1 MTDATAAAPQITSAA
16 PARPRG
22 RHWMIL
28 LSFLILVVG
37 PTALCGWYLWE
48 RAADRYVST
57 AGFSV
62 RTEEAS
68 TAFESLVGR
77 SGLSGSSSS
86 DTDILYDFIQ
96 SQELVRQV
104 EQNLDLR
111 TIWSRVPPEQ
121 DPIFAYH
128 PPGTIEDLTTY
139 WQRMVKV
146 YNVGATGLL
155 ELRVQ
160 AFTPE
165 EAQLIAQEVY
175 DRSSDMINEL
185 SAIARADTTR
195 YAREEL
201 DTALDRLKDARA
213 AITQFRNQTQIVD
226 PAASIQSQMGI
237 LSSLQGELAQTL
249 IDLDLLQQTAR
260 SNDPRIIQA
269 ERRIEAIETR
279 IAEERS
285 KLGLGRS
292 DTPEGGDTAE
302 NTDEEAAAFADLVGE
317 YERLSVD
324 LSFAEQSYT
333 AALAAYD
340 TSLAEGRR
348 QSRYLAAHI
357 RPTLAE
363 SSIHPERLKLTA
375 LVGLFAFLSWGL
387 LVLAAYALRDRR

>member
-1 MTDATAAAPQITSAA
+1 MADITSEELSSAA
-16 PARPRG
+16 PARAQG

-28 LSFLILVVG
+28 FSFLIFVGG

-48 RAADRYVST
+48 RAADRYVSI

-62 RTEEAS
+62 RTEEAGS
-68 TAFESLVGR
+68 AIESLVGI

-96 SQELVRQV
+96 SQGLVRQV
-104 EQNLDLR
+104 EENLDLR
-111 TIWSRVPPEQ
+111 GIWSRVSPEQ

-128 PPGTIEDLTTY
+128 PPGTIEDLTSY

-146 YNVGATGLL
+146 YNIGSTGLL

-165 EAQLIAQEVY
+165 DSQTIAREIY

-185 SAIARADTTR
+185 SAIAREDATR

-201 DTALDRLKDARA
+201 DTAIERLKDARQS
-213 AITQFRNQTQIVD
+213 ITAFRNQTQIVD

-249 IDLDLLQQTAR
+249 IDLDLLLQT
-260 SNDPRIIQA
+260 SQGNDPRIVQA
-269 ERRIEAIETR
+269 QRRIEAIETR
-279 IAEERS
+279 IAEER
-285 KLGLGRS
+285 KNLGLGSSGAEGNTNSETENRS
-292 DTPEGGDTAE
+292 D
-302 NTDEEAAAFADLVGE
+302 AFATLVGE
-317 YERLSVD
+317 YESLSVD
-324 LSFAEQSYT
+324 LSFAESSYT

-340 TSLAEGRR
+340 SSLAESRR
-348 QSRYLAAHI
+348 QSRYLAAHV

-363 SSIHPERLKLTA
+363 SALHPERIKITA
-375 LVGLFAFLSWGL
+375 LVALFSFLSWGV